1 MMKLTPP
8 KRGFNYYLEK
18 NDSNVTVMLFEPV
31 FIMQVLPPEYPDM
44 VCETGLPVV
53 GKMVISSP
61 PFNTLTLPVTSTD
74 ELETDVRDPLVIV

>member
-1 MMKLTPP
+1 MHSALYFVYHFENKD
-8 KRGFNYYLEK
+8 KIVAV
-18 NDSNVTVMLFEPV
+18 NVDVPLF
-31 FIMQVLPPEYPDM
+31 IIQVLPPEYPDM